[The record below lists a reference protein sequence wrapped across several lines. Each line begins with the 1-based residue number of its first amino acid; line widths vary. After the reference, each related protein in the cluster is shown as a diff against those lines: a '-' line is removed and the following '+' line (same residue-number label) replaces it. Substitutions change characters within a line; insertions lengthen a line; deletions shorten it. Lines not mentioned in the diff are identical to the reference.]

1 MIMPSVNNATTLD
14 LGKLPSVPHV
24 LLQLVEACHKID
36 ASFDELAD
44 IIQKDA
50 AICSK
55 VISVANSP
63 AYKQW
68 NNIDS
73 LNRLLVVLGIG
84 PIKSIAITSAV
95 HQFFSQFDANLEKSM
110 GKFWRGS
117 LTCAYTAKALAT
129 LTGYTSV
136 DEAHVAGL
144 LHNIGQLVFLSN
156 YPSDYP
162 ELLLSSHNDTE
173 LDDRERALWGAT
185 NSEIGAFI
193 VDQWNVA
200 PFLSDAI
207 LYQHEPAETI
217 LDSAR
222 LVKLLNFAH
231 KLSENSVGQE
241 ILFEEADL
249 LFGLSQPIIE
259 DLQKRVEK
267 QVEEAAKSLGIK
279 LDADDAS
286 LHATGEKTRLAMARR
301 VREFALLDGV
311 RQHLDQLTCPDQLL
325 NAVLQNLNI
334 LFGLTSS
341 ICFLYDQET
350 DCLQGAMG
358 NCREIERL
366 TELNLPLKP
375 GRSMVAESLLQRKVV
390 STFDSIA
397 EQLPS
402 VVDGQLCR
410 LLGSEGFVCAP
421 LVNGQQ
427 NIGVMVSGLAREQA
441 ANLQNQR
448 EMLSCF
454 AGVITQNISRYQ
466 RLSAEQ
472 DRLIEDERNRQ
483 NAEARKLVHE
493 ANNPLGVMR
502 NYLEVLSQKLAD
514 NESVQ
519 NPLAILK
526 EEIDRVG
533 NIVLR
538 MKDTTVPEELSEG
551 TVDINKLIN
560 DLIGIFRIS
569 HFSTHG
575 IRDALNL
582 DQSIPPLISDR
593 NRVKQVLTNLIKNAV
608 EALTKGGII
617 TITTR
622 DRVNLNGSQFVEL
635 RIKDNGPGIP
645 ETILNKIFTPVE
657 STKGPNN
664 SGLGLTIVNNL
675 MADLD
680 GTISCGNSRE
690 GGAEFVIMLPRKP
703 KA

>member
-1 MIMPSVNNATTLD
+1 MPSVNNAISLD

-36 ASFDELAD
+36 VSFDELAD

-95 HQFFSQFDANLEKSM
+95 HQFFSQFDADLEKSM

-129 LTGYTSV
+129 LTGYPSV

-162 ELLLSSHNDTE
+162 ELLLSSHSDAE

-185 NSEIGAFI
+185 NSEIGAFL
-193 VDQWNVA
+193 VDQWNVD

-207 LYQHEPAETI
+207 LYQHEPAGTI

-231 KLSENSVGQE
+231 KLSENGVAQE

-249 LFGLSQPIIE
+249 LFGLSQPVIE
-259 DLQKRVEK
+259 DLQKRVEE
-267 QVEEAAKSLGIK
+267 QVEEAARSFGIK
-279 LDADDAS
+279 LDADNAT
-286 LHATGEKTRLAMARR
+286 LHATGEKTRLAMAKK

-341 ICFLYDQET
+341 ICFLYDLEA

-358 NCREIERL
+358 NCGEIERL

-375 GRSMVAESLLQRKVV
+375 GRSIVAESLLQRKVV

-410 LLGSEGFVCAP
+410 VLGSEGFICAP

-427 NIGVMVSGLAREQA
+427 NIGVMVSGIAHEQA

-454 AGVITQNISRYQ
+454 AGVITQNITRYQ

-472 DRLIEDERNRQ
+472 ERLIEDERTRQ
-483 NAEARKLVHE
+483 NAEARKLAHE

-538 MKDTTVPEELSEG
+538 MKDTTTTEELSEG
-551 TVDINKLIN
+551 RVDINQLIN
-560 DLIGIFRIS
+560 DLIGIFRVS
-569 HFSTHG
+569 HFSTHN

-608 EALTKGGII
+608 EALPNGGVIS
-617 TITTR
+617 ITTR
-622 DRVNLNGSQFVEL
+622 DQVNLNGAQFVEL
-635 RIKDNGPGIP
+635 RIRDDGPGIP
-645 ETILNKIFTPVE
+645 ETILNRIFTPVE

-675 MADLD
+675 MADLN

-690 GGAEFVIMLPRKP
+690 GGAEFVIMLPRKLE
-703 KA
+703 A